1 MRIIQIFRVAVTNLK
16 SNGVRSL
23 LTIAGI
29 SVGIGA
35 IVFLVSLGYGL
46 QKMSTE
52 KIASIEAINT
62 LDVSTGGKGGNQLTP
77 SLMAEAE
84 EWSEV
89 EKISPMLSLGGKA
102 MLGEK
107 KTDTVI
113 NVVSA
118 AYFAMEGTKTDWGG
132 LFADDGNDIVISTGL
147 VKAFAT
153 DSDQMLN
160 QELKLDIIIP
170 SDGDEEKTEK
180 FAFNI
185 IGVVQDD
192 SSTFIYLPLSA
203 LKEDLPESTVYNSL
217 KVKVRAQE
225 QLGAVRE
232 KLSGMGF
239 KVTSIADTIDQVNR
253 IFSIIQIVLALFG
266 MIALLVAAIGMFN
279 TMTIALLER
288 TRDIGIMKSVGV
300 RNRDVYRMFLVE
312 AVLIASTGGI
322 FGVLV
327 GHLTARVTNYLINS
341 LAVSVGG
348 EAQLLFYTPLWF
360 AVTVIIFAIVVGVST
375 GFYPSRRASRLNP
388 LDALRYE

>member
-1 MRIIQIFRVAVTNLK
+1 MRIIQILRIAISNVK

-62 LDVSTGGKGGNQLTP
+62 LDVSAGKKGGNELSP
-77 SLMAEAE
+77 SLVSKVK
-84 EWSEV
+84 EWKEV
-89 EKISPMLSLGGKA
+89 DKISPMLSLGGKA
-102 MLGEK
+102 VWNGK

-113 NVVSA
+113 NVVTA
-118 AYFAMEGTKTDWGG
+118 AYFSMEGIKTDWGG
-132 LFADDGNDIVISTGL
+132 LFADNGQDVIVSTGL
-147 VKAFAT
+147 VKAYAT
-153 DSDQMLN
+153 DSNQILN
-160 QELKLDIIIP
+160 QDLKLDIIFP
-170 SDGDEEKTEK
+170 SNNGEEKSKE
-180 FAFNI
+180 FNFNI
-185 IGVVQDD
+185 SGVVQDD
-192 SSTFIYLPLSA
+192 SSTFVFVPLSA
-203 LKEDLPESTVYNSL
+203 LEKDLPDSTLYNSL
-217 KVKVRAQE
+217 KVKVYQQE
-225 QLGAVRE
+225 QIGSVKERLT
-232 KLSGMGF
+232 GMGF
-239 KVTSIADTIDQVNR
+239 KVTSIADTIDQVNQ
-253 IFSIIQIVLALFG
+253 IFGIIQIILALFG
-266 MIALLVAAIGMFN
+266 MIALMVAAIGMFN

-312 AVLIASTGGI
+312 AILIASSGGF
-322 FGVLV
+322 FGVIV
-327 GHLTARVTNYLINS
+327 GHLTGRLTNYLINS

-348 EAQLLFYTPLWF
+348 EAQILFHTPLWF
-360 AVTVIIFAIVVGVST
+360 AVTVVIFAIVVGIST